1 MKLYQKSLLR
11 ILMVL
16 GYSYLV
22 YYSFFNFGAF
32 IGLILL
38 LFGVFILLKTIQKDK
53 LNNESTKN

>member
-1 MKLYQKSLLR
+1 
-11 ILMVL
+11 MVL

-38 LFGVFILLKTIQKDK
+38 LSGVFILLRTIQKDK